1 MKKQNLLVLGIMIVL
16 IAAVAVF
23 AAVVPQ
29 NRTISED
36 APSLVVDTEAQVSE
50 VEASEV
56 EASEA
61 PSSPEATEI
70 PTVELAKS
78 DAYLVVSVRG
88 NLYEPIPL
96 LDEGSFTVKQGED
109 MSNTIH
115 VTPDSIWMEHSTCDN
130 QDCVMQGTVSLD
142 NMETRVLS
150 NMIICL
156 PNEVVLELHTPET
169 LESVF
174 GLRIQ

>member
-1 MKKQNLLVLGIMIVL
+1 
-16 IAAVAVF
+16 
-23 AAVVPQ
+23 
-29 NRTISED
+29 
-36 APSLVVDTEAQVSE
+36 
-50 VEASEV
+50 
-56 EASEA
+56 
-61 PSSPEATEI
+61 
-70 PTVELAKS
+70 
-78 DAYLVVSVRG
+78 
-88 NLYEPIPL
+88 
-96 LDEGSFTVKQGED
+96 

-174 GLRIQ
+174 GLQIQ

>member
-36 APSLVVDTEAQVSE
+36 APSLVDTEAQVSE
-50 VEASEV
+50 A

-61 PSSPEATEI
+61 PSTPEATEN
-70 PTVELAKS
+70 PAVELAKS

-142 NMETRVLS
+142 NMDTRVLS

-174 GLRIQ
+174 GLQMQ